1 MLWLAVHH
9 MFSFHLEST
18 YCFNYLVNKSRT
30 HNACCTTQF
39 KSISRDT
46 CIIPFAFLSIST
58 ASIQS
63 SRSTRPISLSKV
75 ASAPTEAVI
84 MHLKLDPASVCVLI
98 TTRSEHSNHWVLVR
112 MMNERVGEKPL
123 TQTIFGDS
131 RLPTWLP
138 YSTDCCWNS
147 LHQIWYI

>member
-1 MLWLAVHH
+1 MAGCPPHVFIPLGEHLLLQLFSKQKPNPQRLLHH
-9 MFSFHLEST
+9 PIQVYIQRH
-18 YCFNYLVNKSRT
+18 
-30 HNACCTTQF
+30 
-39 KSISRDT
+39 T

-63 SRSTRPISLSKV
+63 SSSTRPISLSKV

-98 TTRSEHSNHWVLVR
+98 TTRSEHSNHWVLVL
-112 MMNERVGEKPL
+112 MMNERVGEEPS